1 MKEMVPGFFNLRQI
15 KKNMGGRSDPDALKT
30 VLYQEIE
37 RYNKL
42 IGVLTSTLGDCGKA
56 VLGFV
61 VVTPALEAVMNS
73 LLDFTVPTVWH
84 CAYPSAKN
92 LSNWLRDM
100 GLRIIQMKCWIE
112 KELPKVFWLA
122 GFTYP
127 TGFLTALLQTT
138 ARKNGIAIDTLT
150 WEFPIINEKEEDV
163 KVPAKE
169 GAYISGL
176 YLEGA
181 RWKSEGACLTEP
193 LPMELTS
200 PMPLVWFKPTDGKK
214 KTGKNNYACPTY
226 MYPVRTG
233 SRERPSYVITVD
245 LKCGSANAEFW
256 TKRGVALLLSTAT

>member
-1 MKEMVPGFFNLRQI
+1 MPRRKR
-15 KKNMGGRSDPDALKT
+15 KRCLK
-30 VLYQEIE
+30 
-37 RYNKL
+37 
-42 IGVLTSTLGDCGKA
+42 G
-56 VLGFV
+56 
-61 VVTPALEAVMNS
+61 
-73 LLDFTVPTVWH
+73 
-84 CAYPSAKN
+84 
-92 LSNWLRDM
+92 
-100 GLRIIQMKCWIE
+100 WIE